1 MTAALANRLEAITAE
16 AAAVLRQPMPAR
28 DWLDEALDPHGDGLK
43 SDEAGYVMGCS
54 ADTARRRAESAAAI
68 GKPIAILVANAV
80 WLFSER
86 RVLSRVE
93 AEFGLPARLA
103 AETRA
108 KKNAD
113 LRSLQQKSVQMPI
126 ANAS

>member
-1 MTAALANRLEAITAE
+1 
-16 AAAVLRQPMPAR
+16 MPAR

-43 SDEAGYVMGCS
+43 SDEVGHIMDCS
-54 ADTARRRAESAAAI
+54 SDTARRRAEAAAAA
-68 GKPIAILVANAV
+68 GKPIAILIANAV

-86 RVLSRVE
+86 RVLSWIE

-108 KKNAD
+108 QKSRG
-113 LRSLQQKSVQMPI
+113 LRSLPQKSAPPAV
-126 ANAS
+126 AAAS